1 MTIFRSPSN
10 NYRSGTPTS
19 NVGVAQNCIRQSPVS
34 YHTAAPTRAGTSPPV
49 HTDAPSQ
56 PGSAPVTHNATSN
69 QVATTS
75 PTPGTTRI
83 THPQQAPSS
92 PLQPGPG
99 SVAHDATLNRAA
111 TTSPVQGATRTDRPQ
126 HAVSSPLPRHTPAIQ
141 PVVSPLTIS
150 HNAPPIPPIPAGSLP
165 VTLPQPVA
173 RETSRPDSNPTNA
186 GEITIP
192 EAQTTRIMDAEA
204 VLIGDSTT
212 KYVDRDRFMGRH
224 RSYLQRASTST
235 TSKRL
240 TSEWPIV
247 ENAKYAVLHVGVND
261 VRDGVA
267 NEIIENNIRHSLSN
281 MHLKFPNAHIA
292 FTEILYVGEECSR
305 PDINGKIKSIN
316 ETMANFC
323 EQQNFT
329 FVKHTSLQSPECDLY
344 DDDVHINRSGGTA
357 TFVSDI
363 HRAVGLHQRSRPNTD
378 QRMYGRR
385 SGQHARGRYDDRVSS
400 SGGPVTGD
408 RGARP
413 SWRQQ
418 RNHHANLDHMLQ
430 LLTINMLQSLQRD
443 V

>member
-1 MTIFRSPSN
+1 MR
-10 NYRSGTPTS
+10 
-19 NVGVAQNCIRQSPVS
+19 
-34 YHTAAPTRAGTSPPV
+34 TRLSK
-49 HTDAPSQ
+49 
-56 PGSAPVTHNATSN
+56 
-69 QVATTS
+69 
-75 PTPGTTRI
+75 I
-83 THPQQAPSS
+83 TH
-92 PLQPGPG
+92 LMF
-99 SVAHDATLNRAA
+99 VD
-111 TTSPVQGATRTDRPQ
+111 TSDYVI
-126 HAVSSPLPRHTPAIQ
+126 S
-141 PVVSPLTIS
+141 IS
-150 HNAPPIPPIPAGSLP
+150 HNNSMHWEIQMMLNVGHQFIIGSC
-165 VTLPQPVA
+165 VA
-173 RETSRPDSNPTNA
+173 ASRMFTHTNA
-186 GEITIP
+186 GEITIT

-235 TSKRL
+235 TSKKL

-281 MHLKFPNAHIA
+281 MHLKFPNAHIV
-292 FTEILYVGEECSR
+292 FTEIVYVGEECSR

-357 TFVSDI
+357 TLVSDI
-363 HRAVGLHQRSRPNTD
+363 HRAVGLHQRSCPNTD

-418 RNHHANLDHMLQ
+418 RNDHANLDHMLQ
-430 LLTINMLQSLQRD
+430 LLAADSSTWCVTSLNC
-443 V
+443 VILA